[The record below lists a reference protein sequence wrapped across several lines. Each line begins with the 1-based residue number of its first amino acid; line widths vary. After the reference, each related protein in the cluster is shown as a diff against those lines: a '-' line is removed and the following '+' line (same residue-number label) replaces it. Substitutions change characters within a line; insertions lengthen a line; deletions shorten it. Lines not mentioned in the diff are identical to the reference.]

1 MRLYC
6 QRPVKMTNLHIQDN
20 AARVEATAATASLLK
35 SPLWVFT

>member
-6 QRPVKMTNLHIQDN
+6 QRPVKMTNLHIQGH
-20 AARVEATAATASLLK
+20 AARVEATAAASPLK